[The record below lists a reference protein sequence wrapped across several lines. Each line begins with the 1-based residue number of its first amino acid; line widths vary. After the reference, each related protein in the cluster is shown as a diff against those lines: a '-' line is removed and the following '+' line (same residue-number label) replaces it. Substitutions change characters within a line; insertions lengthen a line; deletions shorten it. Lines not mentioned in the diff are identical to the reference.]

1 MSGFSPYYRAHHET
15 YKKQEALVYDLVEE
29 FRQPVVDRT
38 VVTFLAKHM
47 AKPEDFTYPDEG
59 GCMIGTVVKK
69 KYAAAVLAR
78 IHRKVSYEDATFQE
92 IFKRQAERL
101 GKVLT
106 EGNEYVPFRYRK

>member
-1 MSGFSPYYRAHHET
+1 
-15 YKKQEALVYDLVEE
+15 
-29 FRQPVVDRT
+29 
-38 VVTFLAKHM
+38 
-47 AKPEDFTYPDEG
+47 
-59 GCMIGTVVKK
+59 MIGTEVKK